1 MSLQKCRISSA
12 ASETSENR
20 GFVSVLFF
28 LLCCHFKHWLSKIA
42 IWSCT
47 FLFCLRLCVRQSCAL
62 YYWKKKKIN
71 LPALNRQ
78 TTELCLSMCMFVR
91 QIQCK
96 LTRRLLLCL
105 PTSRLLATSAAERW
119 RDKQTPAATC
129 ICTAFLVFNSP
140 QLTVSIVTGWEEL
153 KTEKDIQDIRAR
165 RLQDPLAV
173 WSKCPTTDGQ

>member
-1 MSLQKCRISSA
+1 MLACHWILS
-12 ASETSENR
+12 TS
-20 GFVSVLFF
+20 
-28 LLCCHFKHWLSKIA
+28 

-47 FLFCLRLCVRQSCAL
+47 FLFCLRLCARQNSVQF
-62 YYWKKKKIN
+62 YRKKKIN

-78 TTELCLSMCMFVR
+78 TTELCLCMCVCVR

-105 PTSRLLATSAAERW
+105 PTSRLLTASAAERW

-165 RLQDPLAV
+165 PPPAAGSASCSARM
-173 WSKCPTTDGQ
+173 SH